1 MSSHLTVHA
10 EPAAVQRV
18 EEFVAAFGA
27 QHGIDTSDR
36 NRVTILLEELVTNL
50 YAHGLVKGSGGCSAE
65 IVLSLE
71 QDRLIIEF
79 SDNGKPFDPLAE
91 PLPDLDVPA
100 ESRLPGKLGLCIL
113 RAFVDEASYWHNRD
127 RNVLRMV
134 RRITITTPAE

>member
-1 MSSHLTVHA
+1 MSSHLTVQA
-10 EPAAVQRV
+10 EPAAVQQV
-18 EEFVAAFGA
+18 EEFVAAFAA

-50 YAHGLVKGSGGCSAE
+50 YEHGLVKGSGGCSAQ

-71 QDRLIIEF
+71 QDRLSIEF

-91 PLPDLDVPA
+91 PLPDLDAPA

-113 RAFVDEASYWHNRD
+113 RAFVDEASYCHNRD